1 MQARASC
8 KACKQ
13 DQGKRS
19 TVTWRVE
26 GDWMEVRTV
35 LVVKILTYR
44 LIPTCPCT
52 LLNANTSNLPACY
65 DLLEDN
71 NAKETKEKTS
81 CSRVNNINMPNLSR
95 DRLTTQICPSRV
107 APNPNPNNMTTC
119 CLLLAHLSEYTKV
132 LLVLYLYQSR

>member
-1 MQARASC
+1 MNCSLCCFHQAARQREHC
-8 KACKQ
+8 
-13 DQGKRS
+13 D
-19 TVTWRVE
+19 VE
-26 GDWMEVRTV
+26 GGGEVLEGKCTRSKIPSSDTYLSLQLNHTLRT
-35 LVVKILTYR
+35 
-44 LIPTCPCT
+44 C
-52 LLNANTSNLPACY
+52 LPDY

-81 CSRVNNINMPNLSR
+81 CSRVNNINTPNLSR